1 MHSRPSDQRRR
12 TPDGRACCDNV
23 VVVSCDCDGM
33 SLDEKVNDDEVE
45 AVKPRSW
52 RNIYRRRRNFITIG
66 KSAVK

>member
-1 MHSRPSDQRRR
+1 
-12 TPDGRACCDNV
+12 
-23 VVVSCDCDGM
+23 M